1 MTRNYP
7 MITISEIRR
16 FKVRFDTTSV
26 INEPIDNLSMIEEYI
41 SLYGRG
47 IINKITF
54 YFHQSRGVV
63 RKVILRKSEPNDR
76 FRVEFRTQDDN
87 RNIFDYVI
95 VINKINTTTNL
106 YDMIGRYVI
115 NPFHT
120 EQRNAIIQFHHV

>member
-1 MTRNYP
+1 MTGNYP

-16 FKVRFDTTSV
+16 FKVRFDTSSV
-26 INEPIDNLSMIEEYI
+26 IDEPIDNLSMIEEYI
-41 SLYGRG
+41 RIYGRG

-54 YFHQSRGVV
+54 YFHQPRGVV

-87 RNIFDYVI
+87 RNIFDYVT
-95 VINKINTTTNL
+95 VVNKINTTTNL